1 MYVSHILYLYSY
13 VDGHFGCFHV
23 FAIVKRVAVNI
34 GEDVSF
40 RFMLS
45 SRYAHRSELAGSSGS
60 SILFYFTSFHFN
72 FNFFGIELIYNVVLL
87 SAAQHSEAVIHIS
100 NPFWIP
106 FPYRSLQSIE

>member
-1 MYVSHILYLYSY
+1 ME
-13 VDGHFGCFHV
+13 GHLGCFHV
-23 FAIVKRVAVNI
+23 FAIVKSVAVNI